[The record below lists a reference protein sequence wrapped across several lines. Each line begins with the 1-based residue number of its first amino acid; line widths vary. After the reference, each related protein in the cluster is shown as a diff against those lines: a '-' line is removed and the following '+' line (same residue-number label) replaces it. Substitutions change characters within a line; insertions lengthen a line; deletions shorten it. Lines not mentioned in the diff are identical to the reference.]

1 MLAGFSRRRS
11 LSWTPPAPHCDIPAA
26 DGGPFQQHQLGLR
39 FTKTLVMPPGYQRH
53 KRANW
58 KQITH
63 TLALVVTLARAI
75 THTHRRVDPLAG
87 HCRHSCTDTCT
98 QYHTLNYP
106 GPYVNT
112 LEHWAAHTHLRSPS
126 FRGPS
131 VSPKEEHLGVRGRG
145 SVHCFLW
152 RACETLPTD
161 G

>member
-11 LSWTPPAPHCDIPAA
+11 PSWTPPAPHCDVPAA
-26 DGGPFQQHQLGLR
+26 DGGPFQRHQLGLR

-75 THTHRRVDPLAG
+75 THTDEWTHLQAT
-87 HCRHSCTDTCT
+87 TDTRART
-98 QYHTLNYP
+98 HAHNITHLITRALTLI
-106 GPYVNT
+106 
-112 LEHWAAHTHLRSPS
+112 HWHNERRTHLRSPS

-145 SVHCFLW
+145 PVHCFL
-152 RACETLPTD
+152 
-161 G
+161 